1 MNDGRMIA
9 GRGPA
14 AAELG
19 APAGLMIGDVERIAG
34 DPRSG
39 ALALCDHA
47 SSAIPP
53 ELSGLGLPA
62 SELARHIAY
71 DIGAAWLTRRL
82 AARLGC
88 PALLSSFSRLLIDP
102 NRGLDDPT
110 LVMRLSDGAIIP
122 GNARLD
128 AAGEAERVAR
138 YYRPYDEA
146 IAASVAGAVAAGHP
160 PALIS
165 IHSFTPSWKGRERPW
180 HVGLLWDRDGRVA
193 LPLLAALRQLDGVVV
208 GDNEPYRGGLP
219 GDVIDRHATR
229 IGLPNVLVELR
240 QDLID
245 TPEKAARW
253 ADILARPLAPILA
266 GLAQAA
272 APTPLPMRAARA

>member
-9 GRGPA
+9 GTGPA

-19 APAGLMIGDVERIAG
+19 APERLAIGAVERIPG

-47 SSAIPP
+47 SNAIPP
-53 ELSGLGLPA
+53 ELQGLGLPA

-88 PALLSSFSRLLIDP
+88 PALLSNFSRLLIDP

-128 AAGEAERVAR
+128 AAGESERIAR
-138 YYRPYDEA
+138 YYQPYDEA
-146 IAASVAGAVAAGHP
+146 IAAGVAEAVAEGHP

-165 IHSFTPSWKGRERPW
+165 IHSFTPRWKGRERPW
-180 HVGLLWDRDGRVA
+180 HVGLLWDKDGRVA
-193 LPLLAALRQLDGVVV
+193 LPLLAALRTLDGVVV

-229 IGLPNVLVELR
+229 FGLPNVLVELR

-245 TPEKAARW
+245 TPAKAARW

-266 GLAQAA
+266 GLVEAA
-272 APTPLPMRAARA
+272 APAPLPMRAARA